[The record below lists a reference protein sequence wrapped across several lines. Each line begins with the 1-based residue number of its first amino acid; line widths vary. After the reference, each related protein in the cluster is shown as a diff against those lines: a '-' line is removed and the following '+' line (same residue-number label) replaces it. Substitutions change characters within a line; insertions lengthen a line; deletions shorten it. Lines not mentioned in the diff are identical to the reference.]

1 MGGTRMN
8 MGKLDR
14 IIRAVAGVIV
24 LLIAFVAATGV
35 AQIVLWVVGAI
46 LLLTAAIGFCPLYA
60 PFRFSTKKKVK

>member
-1 MGGTRMN
+1 MN

-14 IIRAVAGVIV
+14 IIRAIAGVIV

>member
-14 IIRAVAGVIV
+14 IIRAIAGVIV

>member
-1 MGGTRMN
+1 MN

-14 IIRAVAGVIV
+14 IIRAVAGVIA
-24 LLIAFVAATGV
+24 LIIAFAAATGV

-60 PFRFSTKKKVK
+60 PFRFSTKKKAK

>member
-1 MGGTRMN
+1 MN

-14 IIRAVAGVIV
+14 IIRAVAGVIA
-24 LLIAFVAATGV
+24 LIIAFAAATGV

>member
-1 MGGTRMN
+1 MN

>member
-1 MGGTRMN
+1 MN

-14 IIRAVAGVIV
+14 IIRAIAGVIV

-60 PFRFSTKKKVK
+60 PLRFSTKKKVK